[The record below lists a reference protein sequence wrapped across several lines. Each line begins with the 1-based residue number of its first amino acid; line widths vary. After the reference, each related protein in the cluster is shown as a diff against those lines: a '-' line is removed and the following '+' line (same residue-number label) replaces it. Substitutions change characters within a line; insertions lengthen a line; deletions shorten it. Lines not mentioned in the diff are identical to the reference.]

1 MPTPEPNAQTI
12 PEVERCVRFLKD
24 LELRWSG
31 ARRSRA
37 IIEQLLAENR
47 RKAAAAA
54 AAPRGEQG
62 YYRNGVDGEVPGPG
76 AGIGSKR
83 SFEEFEGVGEEPL
96 FWHQIPGSELFGF
109 ESVDPGLFSWS
120 GGM

>member
-1 MPTPEPNAQTI
+1 MPTPEPNAQII

-31 ARRSRA
+31 ARRSRT

-54 AAPRGEQG
+54 APRGEQG
-62 YYRNGVDGEVPGPG
+62 YHRNGAEGNVSGHG
-76 AGIGSKR
+76 AGVAGKR
-83 SFEEFEGVGEEPL
+83 SFEEFEGVAEEPL

-109 ESVDPGLFSWS
+109 ESVDPGLFTWS

>member
-1 MPTPEPNAQTI
+1 MPTPEPNSQTI

-47 RKAAAAA
+47 RKATA

-62 YYRNGVDGEVPGPG
+62 YYRNGVEGEVSGPG
-76 AGIGSKR
+76 TGMGGKR
-83 SFEEFEGVGEEPL
+83 SFEEFEGVAEEPL
-96 FWHQIPGSELFGF
+96 FWHQVPGSELFGF
-109 ESVDPGLFSWS
+109 ENVDPGLFSW
-120 GGM
+120 GGGT

>member
-1 MPTPEPNAQTI
+1 MPTAEPNPQTI

-47 RKAAAAA
+47 RKAAAAS
-54 AAPRGEQG
+54 APRGEQG
-62 YYRNGVDGEVPGPG
+62 SYRTGAEADVPGPG
-76 AGIGSKR
+76 TGLGAKR
-83 SFEEFEGVGEEPL
+83 SFEEFEGIGEEPL

-109 ESVDPGLFSWS
+109 ESVDPGLFSWG